1 MNKDLIFL
9 NILRSQIK
17 AYAILFNHTK
27 PDKMDPINPGSSL
40 HLLSINIYIFN
51 SDPNE
56 TVREFA
62 AQMLGEL
69 KAMDAVDPLI
79 TALRN
84 AVFIILQDKSDIYL
98 EPLKKVLMMRILKQ
112 GFIQSRR

>member
-1 MNKDLIFL
+1 MDL
-9 NILRSQIK
+9 
-17 AYAILFNHTK
+17 
-27 PDKMDPINPGSSL
+27 INPGLSL

-62 AQMLGEL
+62 AKILGEL
-69 KAMDAVDPLI
+69 KAIDAVDQLI

-84 AVFIILQDKSDIYL
+84 AVFMILQDKSDIYL
-98 EPLKKVLMMRILKQ
+98 ELLKKVLDNEDFETRLYSKQ
-112 GFIQSRR
+112 AIKFLRE